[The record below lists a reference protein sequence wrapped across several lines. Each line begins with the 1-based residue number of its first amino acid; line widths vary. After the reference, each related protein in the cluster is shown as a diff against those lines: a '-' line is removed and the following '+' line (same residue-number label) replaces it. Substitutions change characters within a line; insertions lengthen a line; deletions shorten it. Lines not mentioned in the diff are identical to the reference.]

1 MFTTAKLPP
10 YLPYSLAFLW
20 AWSGLQPLLSAPEV
34 SLALLARVGFPPEWQ
49 MPVLLTA
56 SLLDLAFAIGCC
68 SRLSQNSLFWL
79 AQWLTVAAYSLII
92 AFSLPD
98 MWLHPFAPLIKNIPI
113 LALLTF
119 LFQHHKASQS

>member
-1 MFTTAKLPP
+1 
-10 YLPYSLAFLW
+10 
-20 AWSGLQPLLSAPEV
+20 
-34 SLALLARVGFPPEWQ
+34 

-68 SRLSQNSLFWL
+68 SRLSQKPLFWL

-113 LALLTF
+113 LALLSF
-119 LFQHHKASQS
+119 LFQYHKASQS